1 MFYDQ
6 LTRIKQGAKILEVW
20 GLTAP
25 VSLGGMWIKMADI
38 KLKTDLYKSYFGDT
52 RLYFQHKRMV
62 HDKEFWPSAW
72 VKLAEDF
79 KFNDNDRAQIWGS
92 TVPTGPGV
100 GWPEDNEGAKQKFM
114 QQVATYGCPFAWLI
128 GMN

>member
-6 LTRIKQGAKILEVW
+6 LTRIKQGSKILEAW

-25 VSLGGMWIKMADI
+25 LSLGGVWIKMADVN
-38 KLKTDLYKSYFGDT
+38 LKTDLYKSFFGDT
-52 RLYFQHKRMV
+52 RLHFQHKRMKL
-62 HDKEFWPSAW
+62 DTAFWPSAW
-72 VKLAEDF
+72 VKLAEDV
-79 KFNDNDRAQIWGS
+79 KFNDQDPTQLWGY

-100 GWPEDNEGAKQKFM
+100 GWPVDDEGAKQKFM
-114 QQVATYGCPFAWLI
+114 QQVATYGCPFAWLL